1 MMVVIFNWNSQN
13 LVAVEL
19 CTPLYSS
26 YSFFKTLSYYQRKHI
41 KAVSNSINYLQM

>member
-1 MMVVIFNWNSQN
+1 MMVMMMMMMMMVVVVVVVIFNWNSQN

-26 YSFFKTLSYYQRKHI
+26 
-41 KAVSNSINYLQM
+41 